1 MGSHQ
6 RFRIWFSN
14 DLSFPPGKGKAVFAE
29 CRHKVIQ
36 TLRERYNFEHVAAC
50 CDVMQG
56 NFKSALMQRQGGSP
70 ALFACEKEVRDVL
83 ERNKIKVNEDQ
94 VFIEV
99 QNG

>member
-1 MGSHQ
+1 MGGHQ

-14 DLSFPPGKGKAVFAE
+14 DLPFPPGKGKIIFAE

-36 TLRERYNFEHVAAC
+36 TLRKQYKFEHVAVC

-56 NFKSALMQRQGGSP
+56 NFKFALMQRQGGSP
-70 ALFACEKEVRDVL
+70 ALFACEKEVRKIL
-83 ERNKIKVNEDQ
+83 EYNKIKVNEDQ